1 MDLIREA
8 PFGQLV
14 RYATGNRLFQYPE
27 EKPGFQLPQS
37 YSDASTLEKK
47 ASHKQHHKAS
57 SRAQSPSQLD
67 QPPPDLDERVDSDQT
82 EPVDDLPADKEKG
95 DSGSDASS
103 HLDLDRIQTSASHL
117 TRQETLPYTAER
129 LRSDQ
134 AMELE
139 KTKSRPIA
147 PTTTSDGT
155 LLVDWYTT
163 DDPDNPQN
171 WSQTK
176 KFWVAFLIDVYTFV
190 VYSSSSIYISSTELV
205 MERFGVGAFKASLG
219 LALYV
224 LGIQHQ
230 NQHGISMLTLKR
242 LWYRTIDL
250 LTSVRRYDSPW
261 RSLLRPS

>member
-14 RYATGNRLFQYPE
+14 RYATGNRFFQYPE
-27 EKPGFQLPQS
+27 EKPGYKCPHS
-37 YSDASTLEKK
+37 YSDPSTLEKK
-47 ASHKQHHKAS
+47 GSHKHHHNAANTS
-57 SRAQSPSQLD
+57 QAPSHPEE
-67 QPPPDLDERVDSDQT
+67 PPAELDERVDSEQT
-82 EPVDDLPADKEKG
+82 EAVSGLPTDKEKG
-95 DSGSDASS
+95 DESSDASS
-103 HLDLDRIQTSASHL
+103 HLDLDRVHTSASHL

-147 PTTTSDGT
+147 PTMTEDGT
-155 LLVDWYTT
+155 ILVDWYKT

-171 WSQTK
+171 WSQWK

-205 MERFGVGAFKASLG
+205 MERFGVGSFKASLG

-224 LGIQHQ
+224 LGMTPPGNISDVQ
-230 NQHGISMLTLKR
+230 NTN
-242 LWYRTIDL
+242 
-250 LTSVRRYDSPW
+250 TSKAMA
-261 RSLLRPS
+261 LAH